1 MSPLSPRD
9 ILDPN
14 VDWKSKA
21 ASWLV
26 QQGVATVLLFC
37 ILAGVYAGRKDVIVQ
52 IQEGYNQNAAD
63 LKEAVRAM
71 SDQGKLM
78 DKQFDRVVNQAE
90 KREQLLIEVL
100 RKQGSHSAATEL
112 PPSS

>member
-26 QQGVATVLLFC
+26 QQGVATVLLFS
-37 ILAGVYAGRKDVIVQ
+37 ILAGVYAGRKDVILQ
-52 IQEGYNQNAAD
+52 IQEGYNRNAAD
-63 LKEAVRAM
+63 LKEAVQAM
-71 SDQGKLM
+71 SDQGKIM
-78 DKQFDRVVNQAE
+78 DKQFDRVVNQSE
-90 KREQLLIEVL
+90 KREQLLIDVL
-100 RKQGSHSAATEL
+100 RKQGAHNGTEL

>member
-14 VDWKSKA
+14 VDWRSKA
-21 ASWLV
+21 ASWMV

-52 IQEGYNQNAAD
+52 IQEGYNHNALD
-63 LKEAVRAM
+63 LKEAVKAM
-71 SDQGKLM
+71 SEQGKLM
-78 DKQFDRVVNQAE
+78 DKQFDRFVNQSE

-100 RKQGSHSAATEL
+100 RSQGNHTAIEL